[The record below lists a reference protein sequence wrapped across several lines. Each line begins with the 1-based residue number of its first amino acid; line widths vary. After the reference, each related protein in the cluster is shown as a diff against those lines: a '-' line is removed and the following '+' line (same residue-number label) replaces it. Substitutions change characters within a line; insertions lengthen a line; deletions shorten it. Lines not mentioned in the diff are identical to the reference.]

1 MDRTEMFDKVAEVAS
16 DVLGIDKDE
25 ITLETT
31 FDDLDADSLDRLQLV
46 TAIEDAF
53 DMEVPDD
60 KLDTMNSVS
69 DALDVI
75 ESVKEA

>member
-31 FDDLDADSLDRLQLV
+31 FDDLDADSLDRLQLG

>member
-60 KLDTMNSVS
+60 KLEQMNSVA